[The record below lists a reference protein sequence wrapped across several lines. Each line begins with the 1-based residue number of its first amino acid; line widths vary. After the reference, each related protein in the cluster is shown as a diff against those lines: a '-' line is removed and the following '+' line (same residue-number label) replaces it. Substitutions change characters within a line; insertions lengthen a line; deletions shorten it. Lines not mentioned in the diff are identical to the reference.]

1 MAALAIAVFDVVV
14 HEAEVVA
21 ELDCRGPGQ
30 RLAVVAGYRRVGKQ
44 AEQRTYAFSGHRAR
58 AVEAEV
64 IAHHLVYTVGRR
76 VTILDQPEDL
86 LLGVRDERG
95 DVELGCGLGHLGPS
109 LAPFR

>member
-1 MAALAIAVFDVVV
+1 MSPALIAWGTPWIAQSVG
-14 HEAEVVA
+14 
-21 ELDCRGPGQ
+21 RW
-30 RLAVVAGYRRVGKQ
+30 RRSQ

-86 LLGVRDERG
+86 LLGVCDERG